1 MKRFFS
7 TLLIASL
14 LVCAMLLA
22 SCELFPEKPPVTTPD
37 HVCEFKTEVIEP
49 TCTHKGYTLN
59 TCEECG

>member
-37 HVCEFKTEVIEP
+37 HVCEFKLSGESF
-49 TCTHKGYTLN
+49 N
-59 TCEECG
+59 T